1 MALGGATVAG
11 SDLDVNEERA
21 GGQAGAIN
29 LPQGNMSVTWEYR
42 EGQLFNIPQ
51 QG

>member
-1 MALGGATVAG
+1 MAGR
-11 SDLDVNEERA
+11 DLDVNEERA

-29 LPQGNMSVTWEYR
+29 LPQGNMSVTWECM
-42 EGQLFNIPQ
+42 EGQLFNIPE